1 MKAQLFTAVA
11 AGALLAAMPAFAQK
25 SKDTLRVAFAE
36 SINSADV
43 DVDPKPE
50 TSFTGRSVFDSLIYY
65 SADAAAFKPLL
76 AKSWKRVNPT
86 TIEFELRDDIKW
98 HDGEPFD
105 ADDVV
110 FTIKH
115 VLDKKVKYRF
125 KRNTLFIKNAE
136 KLGKYKVRL
145 TSKKLNPVDMARYAV
160 SLRIRP
166 QHAQSKFKNW
176 QDFGRKNPVG
186 TGPYKV
192 VSLDSNK
199 GLVLERSESY
209 GHGKEAGLSAKI
221 KRIHAIP
228 IPDVQTQVAQMLVGG
243 VDLIKAVPK
252 DQAEELDKDPRFTM
266 AATQSMVYFYLAF
279 DAAGRTKNKAFTD
292 KRVRKALMMAVDRES
307 LVKNVIAGGSEVRT
321 IDTPCFPVQQG
332 CAWTTKPVAYDP
344 VGAKKL
350 LAEAGFPNGLD
361 FTLSSF
367 SGAHQVSEAVAGQW
381 RKIGVRAKLFRM
393 TFGSYRKRQRDNKQ
407 VALLGRY
414 SSGGLPDASA
424 ITDFYFGGTARDY
437 YHDKVLDGL
446 RLKVKSTMDVN
457 KRKEFFRQ
465 AMDRMNNEHI
475 IFPIATNPAV
485 FVHTAEVKMKKGSL
499 SNYGVEPTDL
509 SWN

>member
-1 MKAQLFTAVA
+1 MTALADKGETPGEIAVFASELRDKALPVPLDDETRGREMLDVCGTGGDKLGTFNISTTVALVAAA
-11 AGALLAAMPAFAQK
+11 AGAATTGLPMVC
-25 SKDTLRVAFAE
+25 TL
-36 SINSADV
+36 
-43 DVDPKPE
+43 
-50 TSFTGRSVFDSLIYY
+50 T
-65 SADAAAFKPLL
+65 
-76 AKSWKRVNPT
+76 
-86 TIEFELRDDIKW
+86 
-98 HDGEPFD
+98 
-105 ADDVV
+105 
-110 FTIKH
+110 
-115 VLDKKVKYRF
+115 
-125 KRNTLFIKNAE
+125 
-136 KLGKYKVRL
+136 
-145 TSKKLNPVDMARYAV
+145 
-160 SLRIRP
+160 
-166 QHAQSKFKNW
+166 
-176 QDFGRKNPVG
+176 
-186 TGPYKV
+186 
-192 VSLDSNK
+192 
-199 GLVLERSESY
+199 
-209 GHGKEAGLSAKI
+209 
-221 KRIHAIP
+221 
-228 IPDVQTQVAQMLVGG
+228 
-243 VDLIKAVPK
+243 
-252 DQAEELDKDPRFTM
+252 
-266 AATQSMVYFYLAF
+266 F
-279 DAAGRTKNKAFTD
+279 DAAGRTKNKTFTD